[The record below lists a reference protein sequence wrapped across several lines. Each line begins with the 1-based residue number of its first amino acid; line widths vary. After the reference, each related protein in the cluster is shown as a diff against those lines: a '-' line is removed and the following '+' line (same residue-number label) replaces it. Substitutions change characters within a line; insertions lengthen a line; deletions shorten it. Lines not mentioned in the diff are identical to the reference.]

1 MDFEILRSCLKK
13 LGKEE
18 WVENLETLEK
28 NVNKELGGIQGKQKM
43 ITGKVETWT
52 LHSEELYLL
61 SY

>member
-28 NVNKELGGIQGKQKM
+28 NVNKESGDIQAKQRM
-43 ITGKVETWT
+43 ITGTVET
-52 LHSEELYLL
+52 
-61 SY
+61 